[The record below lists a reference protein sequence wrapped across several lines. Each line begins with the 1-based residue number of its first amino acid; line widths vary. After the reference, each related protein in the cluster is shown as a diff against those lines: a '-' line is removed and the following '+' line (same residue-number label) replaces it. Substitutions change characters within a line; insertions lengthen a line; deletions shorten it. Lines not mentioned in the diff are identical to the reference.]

1 MNEPKK
7 LYRLDHGMLAGVCGG
22 VAEYFNMDP
31 SLVRLLWV
39 VLTVVSFSLGFWV
52 YLIAA
57 IIPERAT
64 STPAIE
70 RRGRLRA
77 LHASARSFLRPA
89 WFFTGQ
95 TCYTNFLSDWS
106 MMRKKGAVLKRDGRR
121 PDGELL

>member
-52 YLIAA
+52 SLIAA
-57 IIPERAT
+57 IILPRK
-64 STPAIE
+64 
-70 RRGRLRA
+70 
-77 LHASARSFLRPA
+77 
-89 WFFTGQ
+89 
-95 TCYTNFLSDWS
+95 SDVYP
-106 MMRKKGAVLKRDGRR
+106 GY
-121 PDGELL
+121 